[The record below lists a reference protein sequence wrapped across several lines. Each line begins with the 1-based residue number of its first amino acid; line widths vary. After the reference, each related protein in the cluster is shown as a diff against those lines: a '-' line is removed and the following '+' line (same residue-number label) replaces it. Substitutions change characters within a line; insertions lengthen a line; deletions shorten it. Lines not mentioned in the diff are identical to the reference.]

1 MNHANLP
8 TVDVIIPSFNP
19 KPDFPDLIEAVLNQ
33 DYDGELKVIIV
44 DDCSPE
50 AAKAAYRKLPKQVTL
65 VELPENSGG
74 PATPRNVGLQ
84 HSSADFVAFCDNDD
98 KWHSSHLSNALNV
111 LDATKSQFFSA
122 SKSRG
127 AGVPDQR
134 SQLLRHLRL
143 SDFKFGNPVV
153 MSGVVMEGRFA
164 RQIRFDRAPHLV
176 AVEDF
181 KCWITLATTKGKWVK
196 TNLGTVAYANEPNG
210 LSSNKFKM
218 MVKSVRLISESFGI
232 SKVRAG
238 SLFFLGHLLRLVGCP
253 RGAIINT
260 SQDRN

>member
-1 MNHANLP
+1 MTHAKLP

-19 KPDFPDLIEAVLNQ
+19 KPDFIDLIEAVLNQ
-33 DYDGELKVIIV
+33 DYDGEMNVIVV

-50 AAKAAYRKLPKQVTL
+50 AAKAAYRALPEQVTL

-84 HSSADFVAFCDNDD
+84 QSSADFVAFCDNDD
-98 KWHSSHLSNALNV
+98 KWHSTHLSNALNV
-111 LDATKSQFFSA
+111 LAATKSQFFSA

-153 MSGVVMEGRFA
+153 MSGVVLEGRFA
-164 RQIRFDRAPHLV
+164 RQLRFDKAPHLV

-181 KCWITLATTKGKWVK
+181 KCWITLASTNGKWVK
-196 TNLGTVAYANEPNG
+196 TDLGTVAYANEPTG

-218 MVKSVRLISESFGI
+218 MMKSTRLISESFGI
-232 SKVRAG
+232 SKVKAG
-238 SLFFLGHLLRLVGCP
+238 CLFFLGHLLRLVGYP
-253 RGAIINT
+253 RGAIMHT
-260 SQDRN
+260 SQN